1 MKKLILSLCLLSSGY
16 LFSQNITWQNVT
28 LNVPN
33 ENSQAVFNLIDGFYS
48 NIEIPEGVRVSL
60 WNIQFKGASEK
71 ATHVLNL
78 AGPTDALVEFESRK
92 LTPEWDAY
100 VAQLNSLTDSDGFSV
115 TAGTTLV
122 RYNLDKW
129 QQPIAQS
136 WQFIVKDP
144 YSFISAFAD
153 LMSVFSEK
161 SGYVSIGQTTHGNEN
176 GESHYIYGTY
186 PDLNTA
192 LEYGQIENEEEQNA
206 VLAWGNAVNEFAES
220 TRTITRVMI
229 QSWE

>member
-1 MKKLILSLCLLSSGY
+1 MKRLILSLCLLSSGY
-16 LFSQNITWQNVT
+16 VFSQNITWQNVT

-48 NIEIPEGVRVSL
+48 NIGIPEGVRVSL

-71 ATHVLNL
+71 ASHVLNL
-78 AGPTDALVEFESRK
+78 AGPTNALVEFESRK

-100 VAQLNSLTDSDGFSV
+100 IAQLNSLTDSDGFSV

-136 WQFIVKDP
+136 WQFKVKDP
-144 YSFISAFAD
+144 YAFISAFAD
-153 LMSVFSEK
+153 LMSVFVEK

-176 GESHYIYGTY
+176 GENHYIYATY
-186 PDLNTA
+186 PNLNTA
-192 LEYGQIENEEEQNA
+192 LDFGEIENEEEQNA
-206 VLAWGNAVNEFAES
+206 VTEWSYAVAKFAES